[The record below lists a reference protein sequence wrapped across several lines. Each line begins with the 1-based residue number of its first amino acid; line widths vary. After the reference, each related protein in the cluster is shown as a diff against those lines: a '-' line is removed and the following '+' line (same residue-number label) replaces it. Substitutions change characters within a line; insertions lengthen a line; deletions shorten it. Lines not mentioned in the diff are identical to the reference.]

1 MIKKELRGNNKILEI
16 LDECGLDEETCKKSK
31 KLKQM
36 RDSIYYFYYL
46 ECTIEECCCNMKY
59 ISRKTF
65 NNIKNKALYKIGEHE
80 HKK

>member
-1 MIKKELRGNNKILEI
+1 MIKKDLRGNKYVLEM
-16 LDECGLDEETCKKSK
+16 LDKCGLDEENCKKSK

-36 RDSIYYFYYL
+36 RDAIYYFYYL
-46 ECTIEECCCNMKY
+46 ECTVEECCCNMEY

-65 NNIKNKALYKIGEHE
+65 NNIKNKALYKIGEYE

>member
-1 MIKKELRGNNKILEI
+1 
-16 LDECGLDEETCKKSK
+16 
-31 KLKQM
+31 M

-46 ECTIEECCCNMKY
+46 ECTVEECCCNMEY